1 LRDSYVGDYY
11 DAAGRLIAEADYGTT
26 AVAAPAEPDPT
37 VPSPSAD
44 VLLTTYGYDAAGN
57 QNKRGERDRS
67 DFRAQKRGRS

>member
-1 LRDSYVGDYY
+1 MGDYF

-57 QNKRGERDRS
+57 QNSVTDPLGIGNCLPCS
-67 DFRAQKRGRS
+67 P